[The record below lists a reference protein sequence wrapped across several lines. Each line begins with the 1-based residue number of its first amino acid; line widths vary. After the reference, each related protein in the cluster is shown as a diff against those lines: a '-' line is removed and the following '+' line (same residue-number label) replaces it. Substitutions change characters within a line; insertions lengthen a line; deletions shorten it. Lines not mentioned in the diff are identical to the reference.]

1 MQWLP
6 NGSKLTDNTAYSHR
20 PWFGALLYLTFGV
33 LWIGGS
39 DYLLGVIVS
48 DPELYSQ
55 YQTYKGWLY
64 VGFTAVLAWLLLSQ
78 RQSAAQQSARVR
90 QLYEQTFA
98 LANVGIAHVSLSGQW
113 LRTNERMQQILGY
126 SQLELQRMTFQQITH
141 PEDLNRDLTQ
151 LEQLKTGVRREY
163 SMEKR
168 YRHKEGHYLWCRLG
182 VRKVENPAFGEPF
195 YISIIEDIDGLKL
208 IESELR
214 ATNLKFQALL
224 DSEAAISI
232 QGYEADGTTIYW
244 NKASERI
251 YGFSSA
257 EAIGKNL
264 LELIIPASMADD
276 VKTAIQQMVTTGR
289 PIPSAELVLQR
300 KDGSLV
306 TVFSSHAL
314 VQLPDKPP
322 QMYCIDIDLT
332 EQKKHEQQ
340 VAYLGQ
346 FDALTDLPNR
356 TSFLCQLRQAIER
369 AERHRQLIAVIILD
383 VDHFKN
389 INDSYGHS
397 VGDELLQQV
406 SAKLS
411 AVLRPTDLLSRLGG
425 DEFAVQAEGIEEP
438 EDAARIA
445 DKMLQCIH
453 RVWTLSNGMEVKLSA
468 SAGISLFPLHE
479 LSAEALL
486 QGADAALYKAKSEGR
501 NISAYYTDGLTQSA
515 RERLMLE
522 SRLRTA
528 ILEQQLVLFYQPQVQ
543 LATGQVVGAEALI
556 RWQDP
561 DEGLIGPD
569 RFIPIAESTGLI
581 HEIGLWV
588 IQQSCRQGVLWQQL
602 GLGDLRIT
610 VNVSAHQFQR
620 EGLTQH
626 IADTLLSTG
635 FNASLLELEMTESAL
650 LTQHADAVSLL
661 QQLKQLG
668 IRLAIDD
675 FGTGYSSLAY
685 LKALPLDVL
694 KVDKSFIDN
703 LPQHQQDA
711 EICKAIVRLAHTLG
725 FEVIAE
731 GVEHQRQHDFLN
743 HIGCDVF
750 QGYWFAKPLPADEF
764 ASLVLLNRQ
773 QTNGV
778 ND

>member
-6 NGSKLTDNTAYSHR
+6 NGSKLTDNAQFSQK

-33 LWIGGS
+33 VWIGGS

-64 VGFTAVLAWLLLSQ
+64 VGFTAVLAWLLLAQ
-78 RQSAAQQSARVR
+78 RQSATQQSARVR

-126 SQLELQRMTFQQITH
+126 SQLELQQMTFQQITH

-214 ATNLKFQALL
+214 ATNLKFRALL

-244 NKASERI
+244 NRASERI
-251 YGFSSA
+251 YGYSSA

-276 VKTAIQQMVTTGR
+276 VKAAIRQMVTTGR

-300 KDGSLV
+300 KDGSQV

-369 AERHRQLIAVIILD
+369 SERHRQLIAVIILD

-406 SAKLS
+406 STKLA

-479 LSAEALL
+479 HSAEALL

-522 SRLRTA
+522 ARLRTA

-543 LATGQVVGAEALI
+543 LATGQIVGAEALI

-602 GLGDLRIT
+602 GLGDLRIA

-620 EGLTQH
+620 EGLAQH

-635 FNASLLELEMTESAL
+635 FDASLLELEMTESAL

-725 FEVIAE
+725 FEVMAE
-731 GVEHQRQHDFLN
+731 GVEHQQQHDFLN

-764 ASLVLLNRQ
+764 ASLVLLHRQ
-773 QTNGV
+773 QKNGV